1 MVFAVVG
8 GGQLDTGGF
17 QIDNSLRFNEADQP
31 RLSRTPASTSGDQTF
46 TLSFWLKR
54 NAVDDSRDIVLFEA
68 RPAAG
73 TYFILSFRRSGVADK
88 DRFYVEANTTTDLI
102 FAPLFRD
109 VSAWYHIVVAIDT
122 TQGTSTNRVK
132 FYVNGSQITDL
143 GGSTTYPALNESFQ
157 WNKNVIQSIAS
168 SFDPSNLGSDYQLAE
183 VHNISGQQL
192 SPTDFGE
199 FDEDSGIWKPIRY
212 SGSYGTNGFHL
223 DFADSSSLG
232 NDVSGNNNNFT
243 TTNLASTDQMLD
255 TPINNFCTLNALTP
269 VVTHTLSE
277 GNLKS
282 TNSSGTHG
290 GTTATINY
298 PTSGKWYHEVR
309 INAEDSSKG
318 QGVGIGNQIY
328 RNVTNWGDYINFVA
342 YLSDGTKHIDTGYS
356 SYGVAHNV
364 GDIIGVAYN
373 ADDQE
378 LTFYHDNS
386 SQGTIPTSE
395 MDGVLDFD
403 NLCPIVFGRDMGQTF
418 NFGQDSSFAGAETRQ
433 NNSDENGYG
442 DFYYT
447 PPSGYLALCTQNLAT
462 ELSPT
467 IDDGSQYFNT
477 VLYTGNG
484 GTNRSIT
491 GMGFQADLLWHKG
504 RNATSPNHYH
514 SLVDST
520 RGTNASI
527 ASNRNDGEKA
537 MPSFVSFDSD
547 GFTITQDVSTNP
559 NWNEAGN
566 TKVVWGWKANGGTT
580 SSNTDGSITSTVQAN
595 TTAGFS
601 IVLYTGN
608 ATTNATIGHGLG
620 KPPKFVIVK
629 MRNNLRDWP
638 CLTTALDGTL
648 DNIIFNRASSKSN
661 VANVDLPTS
670 SVFSM
675 FSGNLGN
682 GLGEP
687 YVAYC
692 FAEIEGYSKLDS
704 YIGNGSTDGTF
715 IYTGFRPAF
724 VITKATV
731 SNLTRN
737 WAMYDT
743 SRDTFNVT
751 SKRLLGNTF
760 GAETSNS
767 FTEIDILSN
776 GFKARTTGENV
787 NYLGIGY
794 IYMAFAEN
802 PFVTS
807 TGIPVTAR

>member
-1 MVFAVVG
+1 MAFPIIG
-8 GGQLDTGGF
+8 GSQSGGYL
-17 QIDNSLRFNEADQP
+17 IDNSLRFNDGDSP
-31 RLSRTPASTSGDQTF
+31 RLDRTSVSSPTDSKIF
-46 TLSFWLKR
+46 TYSVWLKKTSIGS
-54 NAVDDSRDIVLFEA
+54 NF
-68 RPAAG
+68 
-73 TYFILSFRRSGVADK
+73 TILDARSGTNRSQILFRSGSNEAI
-88 DRFYVEANTTTDLI
+88 RIVETSNNFSSFDTLITTNALY
-102 FAPLFRD
+102 RD
-109 VSAWYHIVVAIDT
+109 VSAWYHVLIKYD
-122 TQGTSTNRVK
+122 STNGTANNR
-132 FYVNGSQITDL
+132 FLIYVNGVEQSLDINTSVTLNYTTPLNEGNYTNDL
-143 GGSTTYPALNESFQ
+143 GHADGAEPFDGY
-157 WNKNVIQSIAS
+157 IAEAH
-168 SFDPSNLGSDYQLAE
+168 FID
-183 VHNISGQQL
+183 GQAL

-199 FDEDSGIWKPIRY
+199 FDEDSGIWKPIQY
-212 SGSYGTNGFHL
+212 TGSYGTNGFHL

-328 RNVTNWGDYINFVA
+328 RNVTDWGNYINFVA
-342 YLSDGTKHIDTGYS
+342 YLSDGTKYIDTGYS

-491 GMGFQADLLWHKG
+491 GMGFQADWLWHKG
-504 RNATSPNHYH
+504 RNAASPNHYH

-520 RGTNASI
+520 RGTNASL

-608 ATTNATIGHGLG
+608 ATLNATIGHGLG
-620 KPPKFVIVK
+620 KPPKIVIVK
-629 MRNNLRDWP
+629 LREDLRDWP

-648 DNIIFNRASSKSN
+648 DNIIFNRANAKTD

-675 FSGNLGN
+675 FAGFLGN
-682 GLGEP
+682 ELGGT

-692 FAEIEGYSKLDS
+692 FAEIEGYSKFAS
-704 YIGNGSTDGTF
+704 YTGNGSTDGTF

-724 VITKATV
+724 VITKAT
-731 SNLTRN
+731 SLSLTGN
-737 WAMYDT
+737 WAIWDT

-751 SKRLLGNTF
+751 SKRLLGNSF
-760 GAETSNS
+760 GAESSSS

-776 GFKARTTGENV
+776 GFKARTTGENTNKIGV
-787 NYLGIGY
+787 GY

>member
-1 MVFAVVG
+1 MTFPILGANSAVG
-8 GGQLDTGGF
+8 GYA
-17 QIDNSLRFNEADQP
+17 IDNSLRFN
-31 RLSRTPASTSGDQTF
+31 SGDNAH
-46 TLSFWLKR
+46 LSKTPSASNRDLYTISLWAKR
-54 NAVDDSRDIVLFEA
+54 SNLNTGARQVLFGVGN
-68 RPAAG
+68 PATTSQVGFEIRFDNSVGDGKLRINDYVAG
-73 TYFILSFRRSGVADK
+73 VTD
-88 DRFYVEANTTTDLI
+88 YVYLVTDAI
-102 FAPLFRD
+102 FRD
-109 VSAWYHIVVAIDT
+109 VSAWYHILYVYDSSQAT
-122 TQGTSTNRVK
+122 NTNRTK
-132 FYVNGSQITDL
+132 LYVNGNQITNF
-143 GGSTTYPALNESFQ
+143 SSSTYPNQNQDSA
-157 WNKNVIQSIAS
+157 VG
-168 SFDPSNLGSDYQLAE
+168 SNTKHLVCMLDGNAHPYNGYLAE
-183 VHNISGQQL
+183 INYIDGQAL

-212 SGSYGTNGFHL
+212 SGSYGTNGFKL
-223 DFADSSSLG
+223 NFSDSGSLGADSSG
-232 NDVSGNNNNFT
+232 NGNNFT
-243 TTNLASTDQMLD
+243 PTNLASTDQTTD
-255 TPINNFCTLNALTP
+255 TPTNNFATLNPLNNPAGSTF
-269 VVTHTLSE
+269 SE
-277 GNLKS
+277 GNCKATTTVS
-282 TNSSGTHG
+282 TGGRVVGTVG
-290 GTTATINY
+290 ASN
-298 PTSGKWYHEVR
+298 GKWYCEVKAGSTNNTS
-309 INAEDSSKG
+309 IGIVPTSTFDPNALGDNSDEYGYFLSNGNKYNNSISS
-318 QGVGIGNQIY
+318 
-328 RNVTNWGDYINFVA
+328 A
-342 YLSDGTKHIDTGYS
+342 YGA
-356 SYGVAHNV
+356 SYTS
-364 GDIIGVAYN
+364 GDIIGVALDLD
-373 ADDQE
+373 AGT
-378 LTFYHDNS
+378 LIFYKNGV
-386 SQGTIPTSE
+386 SQGTAFSGISGEYTFGFSDTSGSNNITAE
-395 MDGVLDFD
+395 
-403 NLCPIVFGRDMGQTF
+403 I
-418 NFGQDSSFAGAETRQ
+418 NFGNPPFSISSG
-433 NNSDENGYG
+433 NSDDNGYG
-442 DFYYT
+442 NFEYA

-462 ELSPT
+462 ALSPT

-491 GMGFQADLLWHKG
+491 GMGFQAYLLWHKG

-520 RGTNASI
+520 RGTNASL

-547 GFTITQDVSTNP
+547 GFTITQDVSTDP

-608 ATTNATIGHGLG
+608 ATLNASIGHGLG

-629 MRNNLRDWP
+629 MREDLRDWP

-675 FSGNLGN
+675 FSGFLGN
-682 GLGEP
+682 GLGET

-715 IYTGFRPAF
+715 VYTGFRPAF

-751 SKRLLGNTF
+751 SKRLLGNAFT
-760 GAETSNS
+760 AELSNS

-776 GFKARTTGENV
+776 GFKARTIGEDV